1 MENEKYTIG
10 LVDVKWSMGRV
21 ILLVALAFFSFIMR
35 RYVSTNPF
43 LPFWLDEFSP
53 MLAAAI
59 DGPVF
64 GAAVSALWLVIETA
78 INGFSGHTAL
88 TILMY
93 AIISAIFGAMFR
105 LGFFGSKK
113 TAPIAFIVLVITN
126 TLIAVATSMAIF
138 GESTFNNIITS
149 AMLKM
154 FERLGVHGLSDGII
168 SYMAANIVD
177 KLIVMP
183 AILLIIKYIPDKA
196 AEFFSINKH
205 IPVTVIVDSDLADKF
220 YVERAKQNSEAAK

>member
-21 ILLVALAFFSFIMR
+21 LLLIILAFFSFIMR
-35 RYVSTNPF
+35 KYISTNPH

-64 GAAVSALWLVIETA
+64 GAAVSALWLLIDIA
-78 INGFSGHTAL
+78 INGFSVHTAL

-105 LGFFGSKK
+105 LGFFGSRK
-113 TAPIAFIVLVITN
+113 TAPVAFIALIITN
-126 TLIAVATSMAIF
+126 ALIAVATSMAIF
-138 GESTFNNIITS
+138 GESTFNNLITS
-149 AMLKM
+149 ILLER
-154 FERLGVHGLSDGII
+154 FEQLGIHGLSDGII
-168 SYMAANIVD
+168 SYIAANIVD
-177 KLIVMP
+177 KLIVIP
-183 AILLIIKYIPDKA
+183 AIFLIIKHVPDKVA
-196 AEFFSINKH
+196 DFFSINKE
-205 IPVTVIVDSDLADKF
+205 IPVAEVAEDVPGA
-220 YVERAKQNSEAAK
+220 AKSNAEAAK